1 MGRALHCRRR
11 AAPAKLPVMSVT
23 ARAEERSP
31 SAYTVDRGAE
41 GNPMQAST
49 VEPRRVTPFG
59 VLLALGYAA
68 GLGAFLYY
76 LAGGASYYL
85 TPLIERARHPDY
97 WTLKPG
103 GSLGLRFGV
112 AGLLMMT
119 VMHVYSARKRWRW
132 MRSLGPLRNWLNGH
146 ILLGILGPLFVVLHS
161 SFKVGGLI
169 AISFWS
175 MVAVALSGIF
185 GRYLYLQIPRT
196 RAGEE
201 LTLAEVEKQDRE
213 LTRRLKEEF
222 GADDPYLAEVERA
235 SAPPSNRGLLAVLGL
250 LLLEDLGLRG
260 ARRRVR
266 PLPGLPPDLARA
278 LGQIVAQK
286 RTLRRR
292 IVLWDAIHRLF
303 HHWHVI
309 HKPFAI
315 VMYLF
320 AVVHVAVAT
329 LTGYGLGWP

>member
-1 MGRALHCRRR
+1 
-11 AAPAKLPVMSVT
+11 
-23 ARAEERSP
+23 
-31 SAYTVDRGAE
+31 
-41 GNPMQAST
+41 MQAST
-49 VEPRRVTPFG
+49 VEPRRMTPFG
-59 VLLALGYAA
+59 VVLALGYAA
-68 GLGAFLYY
+68 GLGFFLYF
-76 LAGGASYYL
+76 LATGASYYT

-103 GSLGLRFGV
+103 GSLGLLFGV

-119 VMHVYSARKRWRW
+119 VMHAYSARKRWRW
-132 MRSLGPLRNWLNGH
+132 MRALGPLRNWLNGH

-196 RAGEE
+196 KAGEE
-201 LTLAEVEKQDRE
+201 LTLADVERQDRE
-213 LTRRLKEEF
+213 LTRRLKDEF
-222 GADDPYLAEVERA
+222 GADDAYLAEVDRA
-235 SAPPSNRGLLAVLGL
+235 SAPPPAGGLIGVLLA

-260 ARRRVR
+260 GGRRV
-266 PLPGLPPDLARA
+266 PVLPGVPPDIARS
-278 LGQIVAQK
+278 LRQIVAQK

-320 AVVHVAVAT
+320 AIIHVAVAT
-329 LTGYGLGWP
+329 MTGYGFGWP

>member
-1 MGRALHCRRR
+1 MQPPPREPGSRPR
-11 AAPAKLPVMSVT
+11 PSV
-23 ARAEERSP
+23 
-31 SAYTVDRGAE
+31 
-41 GNPMQAST
+41 
-49 VEPRRVTPFG
+49 
-59 VLLALGYAA
+59 VLVLGYAI
-68 GLGAFLYY
+68 GLGLFVYF
-76 LAGGASYYL
+76 LAGGFSYYM
-85 TPLIERARHPDY
+85 TPVGERARHPDY

-103 GSLGLRFGV
+103 GSLGLRFGI
-112 AGLLMMT
+112 AGLVMMT
-119 VMHVYSARKRWRW
+119 VMHLYSARKRIRAL
-132 MRSLGPLRNWLNGH
+132 RGLGPLRNWLNGH

-161 SFKVGGLI
+161 SFKVSGLI

-201 LTLAEVEKQDRE
+201 MSLAEVERADRD

-222 GADDPYLAEVERA
+222 GADAPYLEQVEKA
-235 SAPPSNRGLLAVLGL
+235 SAPPPARGLLKVLAL
-250 LLLEDLGLRG
+250 LLLEDLGLRKTT
-260 ARRRVR
+260 RVA
-266 PLPGLPPDLARA
+266 PLPGLPPDIARN
-278 LGQIVAQK
+278 LVSVIAQK
-286 RTLRRR
+286 KVLRRR

-320 AVVHVAVAT
+320 VVVHVVVAS
-329 LTGYGLGWP
+329 LTGYGFGWP

>member
-1 MGRALHCRRR
+1 
-11 AAPAKLPVMSVT
+11 
-23 ARAEERSP
+23 
-31 SAYTVDRGAE
+31 
-41 GNPMQAST
+41 MQASS
-49 VEPRRVTPFG
+49 VEPGRTTPFG
-59 VLLALGYAA
+59 VVLVLGYAA
-68 GLGAFLYY
+68 GLGAFLYF
-76 LAGGASYYL
+76 LVTGASYYL

-103 GSLGLRFGV
+103 GSLGLPFGV

-132 MRSLGPLRNWLNGH
+132 MRSLGALRNWLNGH
-146 ILLGILGPLFVVLHS
+146 ILLGIVGPLFVVLHS

-201 LTLAEVEKQDRE
+201 LTLADVERQDRD

-222 GADDPYLAEVERA
+222 GADDAYLAEVERA
-235 SAPPSNRGLLAVLGL
+235 SAPPPNRGLIAVLL
-250 LLLEDLGLRG
+250 ALLLEDMGLRG
-260 ARRRVR
+260 GGRVPVLAGVPPSVARKLR
-266 PLPGLPPDLARA
+266 
-278 LGQIVAQK
+278 QIVAQK

-320 AVVHVAVAT
+320 AIIHVAVAT
-329 LTGYGLGWP
+329 MTGYGFGWP

>member
-1 MGRALHCRRR
+1 
-11 AAPAKLPVMSVT
+11 
-23 ARAEERSP
+23 
-31 SAYTVDRGAE
+31 
-41 GNPMQAST
+41 MQASPQDSRGIT
-49 VEPRRVTPFG
+49 AFPIA
-59 VLLALGYAA
+59 LALGYAA
-68 GLGAFLYY
+68 GLGAFLYF
-76 LAGGASYYL
+76 LATGASYYM

-103 GSLGLRFGV
+103 GSLGLKFGV
-112 AGLLMMT
+112 IGLAMMT
-119 VMHVYSARKRWRW
+119 VMHLYSARKRIKR
-132 MRSLGPLRNWLNGH
+132 MRGLGPLRNWLNGH

-196 RAGEE
+196 KAGEE
-201 LTLAEVEKQDRE
+201 LTLAEVEKEDRD
-213 LTRRLKEEF
+213 LTRRLKDEF
-222 GADDPYLAEVERA
+222 GADDAYLAEVDRA
-235 SAPPSNRGLLAVLGL
+235 SAPPPNRGLLVVLTL
-250 LLLEDLGLRG
+250 LLLQDLGLKGR
-260 ARRRVR
+260 ARKVA
-266 PLPGLPPDLARA
+266 PLPNLPPDLARK
-278 LGQIVAQK
+278 LGAIVAQK

-320 AVVHVAVAT
+320 AVIHVAVAT
-329 LTGYGLGWP
+329 FTGYGFGWR